1 MCTSL
6 RFQHIRE
13 VLPMINVRPRR
24 PISLERKTQ
33 RIGWMFIIPALA
45 LVVLTHFYPMFETLL
60 LSLQSGKANNLKWA
74 GMRNYVRLFK
84 DATFLAA
91 LENTLFYLVVQI
103 PVMLSLA
110 LILAVLVNDRKLK
123 GRGIYRTLI
132 FLPAV
137 TSLASCSI
145 IFLRLFA
152 NDGYI
157 NTLLLNTG
165 VISEYIDFLANK
177 WSARAIIILV
187 MTWRWTGTNMIYF
200 LSGLQNIDDSLY
212 EAAAIDGATGVQA
225 FTRITMP
232 LLKATL
238 LLTTITSTTGTM
250 KLFDEVYNITGG
262 GPANGTITLSNYLYQ
277 LCFGGV
283 PQYGYASAIAYIIF
297 LIAALLAFIQMKVG
311 DKE

>member
-1 MCTSL
+1 MTAI
-6 RFQHIRE
+6 RF
-13 VLPMINVRPRR
+13 RR
-24 PISLERKTQ
+24 RASLERRTQ
-33 RIGWMFIIPALA
+33 RVGWLFILPAVA
-45 LVVLTHFYPMFETLL
+45 LIALTSFYPMLETLL
-60 LSLQSGKANNLKWA
+60 LSFQSGKANNLKWA

-84 DATFLAA
+84 DTTFLAA
-91 LENTLFYLVVQI
+91 LKNTLFYLVIQV

-110 LILAVLVNDRKLK
+110 LVLAVLVNDRGLK
-123 GRGIYRTLI
+123 GRGVYRTLI

-152 NDGYI
+152 NDGYV
-157 NTLLLNTG
+157 NTMLLKTG
-165 VISEYIDFLANK
+165 LIDEYVSFLSNK
-177 WSARAIIILV
+177 WSARAIIMLV

-200 LSGLQNIDDSLY
+200 LSGLQSIDDSLY
-212 EAAAIDGATGVQA
+212 EAAAIDGATGVQSFA
-225 FTRITMP
+225 KITLP
-232 LLKATL
+232 LLKPTI

-262 GPANGTITLSNYLYQ
+262 GPANGTITLSNYLYN

-297 LIAALLAFIQMKVG
+297 LIAALLAFVQMKVG